1 MVLLAY
7 YLLAIEVL
15 FFLKASVRWK
25 LQKVDQ
31 KAQALGHLSGV

>member
-7 YLLAIEVL
+7 YLLVIEVL
-15 FFLKASVRWK
+15 FALKASVRWK

-31 KAQALGHLSGV
+31 KAQALGHPSEV